1 MGNGYLWTKTIH
13 IVLIASWFAG
23 LYYLP
28 RIYVNLAEEKN
39 PEAHARLLGMAD
51 RLFRFM
57 TILAIPALLCGLVLW
72 LYFGIGSGDTWLHAK
87 LFFVILVIGYHHA
100 CWGLLKKF
108 HLGRNTHSGVWFRWF
123 NEAPVLLLLII
134 TALAVIKP

>member
-23 LYYLP
+23 LFYLP

-39 PEAHARLLGMAD
+39 TEAYARLLGMAE

-57 TILAIPALLCGLVLW
+57 TILEIPALLCGLLLW
-72 LYFGIGSGDTWLHAK
+72 LYFGIGMGDAWLHAK
-87 LFFVILVIGYHHA
+87 LFCVILVIGYHHA
-100 CWGLLKKF
+100 CWSLLQKF
-108 HLGRNTHSGVWFRWF
+108 RQGRNTRSGIWYRWF
-123 NEAPVLLLLII
+123 NEVPVLLLLII

>member
-23 LYYLP
+23 LFYLP

-39 PEAHARLLGMAD
+39 TEAYARLLGMAE

-57 TILAIPALLCGLVLW
+57 TILAIPALLCGLLLW
-72 LYFGIGSGDTWLHAK
+72 LYFGIGFLYLKW
-87 LFFVILVIGYHHA
+87 ILLSMVIGA
-100 CWGLLKKF
+100 
-108 HLGRNTHSGVWFRWF
+108 
-123 NEAPVLLLLII
+123 EQVLSCLEIQL
-134 TALAVIKP
+134 